1 MGKRLSIFLLFSFVL
16 HSGLSPHFFLSAQ
29 EDSEK
34 VDWSIIS
41 STPQGYVEVDPET
54 GVTRFGEGGILQYDD
69 IILSAD
75 EGSFNEKTGE
85 VVAAGNVILRR
96 GGQVWYGDPLHY
108 NVRTK
113 EMKSDSFRAGMD
125 VFYVKGDGMIS
136 NPDQQTY
143 SLTNAFLTSDNLA
156 EPKFRIQTSSLTV
169 APGKYVSGRNAVV
182 YMDKVPVMYFPYWK
196 QSLGTNQN
204 AFRFKPGFRSS
215 YGAFLETEYSW
226 QSEEGLEGTF
236 HTDLYSKKGVGFGPD
251 LRMDFGEYGD
261 VELKTYYLNDLD
273 PGDDYRDKDINEDR
287 HRFDFVYRGEIS
299 TNFTAKLVVR
309 KQSDREVIR
318 DFFESEYRENVEP
331 NSFLEINRQWENSS
345 LNLLSQARMN
355 DFFETVERLPDLKYT
370 SLRQQLGVSPI
381 FYESESSAGYYR
393 HKFVDDELPEFTAFR
408 ADTYHQLLVPKT
420 FFNWLNVTPKA
431 GGRFTH
437 YGEAGGSGGLT
448 NERDRWIFN
457 TGVELSTKVW
467 RVWKNTKSDFLQV
480 DGLRHIFEP
489 TLNYVFVPKPDAR
502 PGEIPQ
508 FDTVQPHLRLLPID
522 FPDFNSIDAIDGQN
536 TLRFGIRNKFQT
548 KRNGKIDNLIHWHL
562 LMDWRLDPGIDN
574 KNYSDV
580 YSYLDFK
587 PRDWL
592 ILTSEVRVDADDGR
606 LNQSNHSID
615 YRPNE
620 TWSILLGHWFLDSN
634 DGLLR
639 RPYIA
644 DPGPFDPEGNNLI
657 YTNFFY
663 RFNEEWGINLR
674 HYFEARDGTME
685 EQDYTLY
692 RDLRSWTAG
701 LTFRVRESRT
711 DSTDFTVAVTFSFKA
726 VPRYDVG
733 DDVEQ
738 MPLLLGG

>member
-1 MGKRLSIFLLFSFVL
+1 
-16 HSGLSPHFFLSAQ
+16 
-29 EDSEK
+29 
-34 VDWSIIS
+34 
-41 STPQGYVEVDPET
+41 
-54 GVTRFGEGGILQYDD
+54 
-69 IILSAD
+69 
-75 EGSFNEKTGE
+75 
-85 VVAAGNVILRR
+85 
-96 GGQVWYGDPLHY
+96 
-108 NVRTK
+108 
-113 EMKSDSFRAGMD
+113 
-125 VFYVKGDGMIS
+125 
-136 NPDQQTY
+136 
-143 SLTNAFLTSDNLA
+143 
-156 EPKFRIQTSSLTV
+156 
-169 APGKYVSGRNAVV
+169 
-182 YMDKVPVMYFPYWK
+182 
-196 QSLGTNQN
+196 
-204 AFRFKPGFRSS
+204 
-215 YGAFLETEYSW
+215 
-226 QSEEGLEGTF
+226 
-236 HTDLYSKKGVGFGPD
+236 
-251 LRMDFGEYGD
+251 
-261 VELKTYYLNDLD
+261 
-273 PGDDYRDKDINEDR
+273 
-287 HRFDFVYRGEIS
+287 FVYRGEIS
-299 TNFTAKLVVR
+299 TNLTAKLVVR